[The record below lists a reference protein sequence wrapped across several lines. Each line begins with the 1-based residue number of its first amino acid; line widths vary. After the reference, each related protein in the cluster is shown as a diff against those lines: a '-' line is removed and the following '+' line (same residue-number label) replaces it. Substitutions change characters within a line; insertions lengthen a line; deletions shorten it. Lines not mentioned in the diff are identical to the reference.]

1 MRGAQYVRRDEGD
14 LTVKRLEDKVA
25 LVTGAGRGIGKAIAL
40 ALADEGAQ
48 LAVNYNT
55 SATAADAAIAAITAK
70 NGTAESFQ
78 ADVSNYADASIM
90 VDRVYDRFGRIDILV
105 NNAGISRDSLLVN
118 MTEKECWEVM
128 HANFGSVFNLT
139 QLVAANMMR
148 ERRGRIIN
156 ITSPAANRAP
166 VEGQSNY
173 SASKAAAEAFTR
185 CSALELARFGVTV
198 NAVAPGFVPTDLVG
212 GLLQRYRQRILKRIP
227 MREFERPE
235 DVGAAVAYLA
245 SDAAGY
251 ITGEVLNVDGGVGM
265 SMGL

>member
-1 MRGAQYVRRDEGD
+1 M
-14 LTVKRLEDKVA
+14 KRLENKVA
-25 LVTGAGRGIGKAIAL
+25 LVTGAGRGIGKAIAI
-40 ALADEGAQ
+40 ALADEGAHV
-48 LAVNYNT
+48 AINYNT
-55 SATAADAAIAAITAK
+55 SAGPANELAAEIEA
-70 NGTAESFQ
+70 NGGSASAFQ
-78 ADVSNYADASIM
+78 ADVSNYSDASIL
-90 VDRVYDRFGRIDILV
+90 VDQVNARFGRIDILV

-139 QLVAANMMR
+139 QLVATNMMR

-156 ITSPAANRAP
+156 ITSPAADRAP

-173 SASKAAAEAFTR
+173 SASKAATEAFTR

-212 GLLQRYRQRILKRIP
+212 GLLQRYRDRIIKRIP
-227 MREFERPE
+227 VREFEKPE
-235 DVGAAVAYLA
+235 DVGAAVAFLA
-245 SDAAGY
+245 SDQAGY
-251 ITGEVLNVDGGVGM
+251 ITGEVLHVDGGVGM